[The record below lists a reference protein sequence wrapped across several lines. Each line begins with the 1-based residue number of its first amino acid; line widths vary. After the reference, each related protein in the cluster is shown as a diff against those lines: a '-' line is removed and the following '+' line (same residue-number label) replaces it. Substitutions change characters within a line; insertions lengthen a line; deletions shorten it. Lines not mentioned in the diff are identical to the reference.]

1 MSRARLIPSLDA
13 VLSHPA
19 SEELRRVHGERAAR
33 AALRTAAGSLR
44 EQLLRDPSLAITS
57 AEEAGAAIVE
67 RAAVALGAASLSLL
81 QPVINATGVVIHTN
95 LGRAPLGAAA
105 RAAIDA
111 IAKGYVSLEFD
122 LDTGGRGSRHVHAEQ
137 WLCETTGAEAALVT
151 NNTAAAMTLALSA
164 LAAGREV
171 IISRGELVEIGGGFR
186 VPDVLRAS
194 GAILRE
200 VGTTNRTRVAD
211 YAAAISERT
220 AAVLRVHPSNFRMEG
235 FTERPPL
242 ADLAALGQRFDV
254 PVLEDQ
260 GSGWLGLD
268 LLDAED
274 LPTGSRRVL
283 EREPSVR
290 LSVRDGA
297 DLVGFSG
304 DKLLGGPQA
313 GIVVGR
319 ASLVERVRRHP
330 LMRAVRADK
339 LTYAALEATLDAW
352 RRGTA
357 LEDLPVLAMIGMPDA
372 RIEAR
377 ARTLQDRLVTAGVP
391 MNVTLRAGESTIG
404 GGSLPGE
411 VLPTTLVALSA
422 DVGADALLER
432 LRRGEPVVVARIE
445 MDAVCLDVRT
455 VLPDQD
461 AALADAVVRAARA

>member
-13 VLSHPA
+13 VLSQPA
-19 SEELRRVHGERAAR
+19 SEALRRTHGERAAR
-33 AALRTAAGSLR
+33 EALRTAARSLR
-44 EQLLRDPSLAITS
+44 DQLLNDPSLAITS
-57 AEEAGAAIVE
+57 PDEAGAAIVA
-67 RAAVALGAASLSLL
+67 RAATALGAWARSLL
-81 QPVINATGVVIHTN
+81 QPVVNATGVVIHTN
-95 LGRAPLGAAA
+95 LGRAPLSAAA
-105 RAAIDA
+105 RAAMDA
-111 IAKGYVSLEFD
+111 IARGYVSLEFD
-122 LDTGGRGSRHVHAEQ
+122 LDSGGRGSRHVHAER
-137 WLCETTGAEAALVT
+137 WLRETTGAGAALVS

-200 VGTTNRTRVAD
+200 VGTTNRTRIAD

-235 FTERPPL
+235 FTERPAL
-242 ADLAALGQRFDV
+242 ADLADLGRRFDV
-254 PVLEDQ
+254 PVLDDQ

-268 LLDAED
+268 LLQAEE

-290 LSVRDGA
+290 ESVRDGA

-319 ASLVERVRRHP
+319 ASLVERLRQHP

-357 LEDLPVLAMIGMPDA
+357 LEDLPVLAMIGMPEA

-377 ARTLQDRLVTAGVP
+377 ARTLRDRLAGAGVP
-391 MNVTLRAGESTIG
+391 ATVTLRPGESTIG

-411 VLPTTLVALSA
+411 MLPTTLVAVSA
-422 DVGADALLER
+422 DVGADALLGR
-432 LRRGEPVVVARIE
+432 LRRGDPIVVARID

-461 AALADAVVRAARA
+461 AALADAVVRAARV